1 MPHRNDKPLVS
12 IILFSYNQENFITE
26 AVESLLNQ
34 TYSPL
39 EIILSDDCS
48 KDDTFNRM
56 KRLAKAY
63 KGPHK
68 VRLNHNKKNLGV
80 IAHMNKALNL
90 TKGELIF
97 AAAGDD
103 ISLPERCEKVVSYW
117 LANKKKANLIATDAF
132 DMSFD
137 GKILGVKKTDD
148 LENWHNIDDWF
159 IRSPYFFGSSHSW
172 SRDLITRFG
181 ALNPN
186 VKQEDQIMVFRAIL
200 TGCAAN
206 ISEPLVKHRRGGV
219 SQKENHAIDVYKK
232 RRELISG
239 NLNSLEFIKQCMKDA
254 KTLGQEKVAEAGFK
268 DKIKFEQMV
277 SGLFQSNSTL
287 KALRIAFSTK
297 EVSIFKKIRF
307 LTYAAFPYLIAPFF
321 LIKKKFMAIIK

>member
-68 VRLNHNKKNLGV
+68 VKLNHNKKNLGV

-117 LANKKKANLIATDAF
+117 LATNKKANLIANPGCYPTAVQ
-132 DMSFD
+132 
-137 GKILGVKKTDD
+137 LGFMPL
-148 LENWHNIDDWF
+148 LEAGVID
-159 IRSPYFFGSSHSW
+159 PTY
-172 SRDLITRFG
+172 LI
-181 ALNPN
+181 A
-186 VKQEDQIMVFRAIL
+186 
-200 TGCAAN
+200 
-206 ISEPLVKHRRGGV
+206 
-219 SQKENHAIDVYKK
+219 
-232 RRELISG
+232 
-239 NLNSLEFIKQCMKDA
+239 DA
-254 KTLGQEKVAEAGFK
+254 KSGASGAGRKAEVHALLAEAGDNFK
-268 DKIKFEQMV
+268 AYGVAGHRHLPEISQGLASMANTQVGLTFTPHLLPMIRGIHATLYAKLTKSVDLQQLFEDRYREEAFV
-277 SGLFQSNSTL
+277 DVLPSGSHPETRSVRGSNQC
-287 KALRIAFSTK
+287 RIAVHQPQGSDTVVILSVIDNLVK
-297 EVSIFKKIRF
+297 G
-307 LTYAAFPYLIAPFF
+307 AAGQAVQNMNIMFGLSEGLGLNVVPLLP
-321 LIKKKFMAIIK
+321 